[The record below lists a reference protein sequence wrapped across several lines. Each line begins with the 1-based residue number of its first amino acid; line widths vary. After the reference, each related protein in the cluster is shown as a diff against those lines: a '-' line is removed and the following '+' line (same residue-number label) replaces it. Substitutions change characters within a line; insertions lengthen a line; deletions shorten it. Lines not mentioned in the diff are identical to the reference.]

1 MPARKRNTYHH
12 GDLRQAI
19 IQSALEILDAE
30 GVEAVS
36 IRAVA
41 RRAGVSHSAPA
52 NHFRDRRALL
62 TAVAAQLF
70 RALNESVERKM
81 ARSPSS
87 TRKRVQGLIRTL
99 IDLGL
104 GQPNRYRLLWRRDL
118 LDDNSDELQTEMDS
132 FYNRLIDELQSTGA
146 ELRFDRDTYAVAL
159 WSMVH
164 GYVSLRLD
172 GNLESR
178 IDLRASKKREDAI
191 VEAFLDA
198 FTS

>member
-1 MPARKRNTYHH
+1 M
-12 GDLRQAI
+12 
-19 IQSALEILDAE
+19 
-30 GVEAVS
+30 
-36 IRAVA
+36 
-41 RRAGVSHSAPA
+41 
-52 NHFRDRRALL
+52 L

-70 RALNESVERKM
+70 RTLNESVERKM
-81 ARSPSS
+81 ARSASS
-87 TRKRVQGLIRTL
+87 ARKRVQALTRTL

-118 LDDNSDELQTEMDS
+118 LDDSDAELQAEMDS
-132 FYNRLIDELQSTGA
+132 FYDRLIDELESTGA